1 MIPRNAADNVR
12 EDRFPPLDSKL
23 PINRWHKYAE
33 WRRRKTEKTK
43 NLERN
48 RNRNREREREK
59 FGREERID
67 EADTGQRYVRRIE
80 NRDSPRVMPHTR
92 ILTLIVC

>member
-1 MIPRNAADNVR
+1 MPPITYAKTGFLRSIPSFLLIDGISMRNGEGEKPRKQKTYR
-12 EDRFPPLDSKL
+12 E
-23 PINRWHKYAE
+23 IE
-33 WRRRKTEKTK
+33 IGI
-43 NLERN
+43 
-48 RNRNREREREK
+48 EREREK

>member
-48 RNRNREREREK
+48 RNRNRERERERSLAGK
-59 FGREERID
+59 RGSMRLTPVNVTCVESRI
-67 EADTGQRYVRRIE
+67 VIHH
-80 NRDSPRVMPHTR
+80 V
-92 ILTLIVC
+92 

>member
-1 MIPRNAADNVR
+1 MPPITYAKTGFLRSIPSFLLIDGISMRNG
-12 EDRFPPLDSKL
+12 EGEKP
-23 PINRWHKYAE
+23 
-33 WRRRKTEKTK
+33 RKQK